1 MKNKALPFTT
11 IKTHF
16 ETEQFSP
23 VQVNG
28 VFELQSA
35 NFVLVGIKGNPY
47 GFASAENAGKWLDT
61 TLIKTS
67 KSGETKQEHIDKLI
81 IQNSITPASYLQTEI
96 DVIEARNA
104 GEWSI
109 YFSDDLLTEWGEV
122 AKGDK
127 GDKGDT
133 GAAGASIQGPQGPQG
148 IQGPAGASGITWQF
162 PIGHLLFDTTMTN
175 PATWLGYGTWQDY
188 GAGKV
193 LIGLDSTQTE
203 FDTLGKTG
211 GEKAHTMT
219 VNEMPSHTHTQNAHL
234 HQERGTTATSS
245 GTFSHLQK
253 SSVTGSAGAANEVLE
268 TTSPT
273 TATNNNTG
281 GGAAFNILQP
291 YIVVK
296 FWKRTA

>member
-1 MKNKALPFTT
+1 MKTKALPFTT

-16 ETEQFSP
+16 EGEPFAP
-23 VQVNG
+23 VEVNG

-47 GFASAENAGKWLDT
+47 GFASAENASKWLDT

-81 IQNSITPASYLQTEI
+81 IQNSITPADYLQTEI

-104 GEWSI
+104 GEWSV
-109 YFSDDLLTEWGEV
+109 YFNDDLLTDWGII

-133 GAAGASIQGPQGPQG
+133 GAAGANGAQGVQGPQG
-148 IQGPAGASGITWQF
+148 IQGPAGPSGITWQF
-162 PIGHLLFDTTMTN
+162 PIGHILIDTGAAN
-175 PATWLGYGTWQDY
+175 PATWLGYGTWQAF
-188 GAGKV
+188 GAGRV
-193 LIGLDSTQTE
+193 LVGQDAAQTE
-203 FDTLGKTG
+203 FDVIEETG
-211 GEKAHTMT
+211 GAKTHTLS
-219 VNEMPSHTHTQNAHL
+219 VAEMPSHTHTQNAHSHVQQ
-234 HQERGTTATSS
+234 HQTGVSGSTGTGGGNGLSITA
-245 GTFSHLQK
+245 GTASQ
-253 SSVTGSAGAANEVLE
+253 A
-268 TTSPT
+268 T
-273 TATNNNTG
+273 TATNQNTG
-281 GGAAFNILQP
+281 GGGAHNNLQP